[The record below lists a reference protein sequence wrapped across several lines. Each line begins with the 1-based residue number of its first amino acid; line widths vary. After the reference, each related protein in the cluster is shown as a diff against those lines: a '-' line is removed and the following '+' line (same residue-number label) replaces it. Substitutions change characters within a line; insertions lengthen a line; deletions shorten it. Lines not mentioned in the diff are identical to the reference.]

1 MMQTHDVRPDHAD
14 DYERAHRTLAQ
25 FLAEDTTLTGRPV
38 GHFEVIL
45 GQDDQFIHVWKYEG
59 GNADMDKDL
68 GSLRTS
74 AEYKRLHKEV
84 SKHVVSRSNQVLMPF
99 DFWPMAE
106 DRKTGSHIYE
116 MRSYH
121 LKPGTMIEWGNYWAR
136 AIRMRDYK
144 HSEAFLGMFSQIGS
158 LYNVKHIWCYDSLAD
173 RKEAREAVWQK
184 QQQQWRRVIEGTMP
198 LIQDMSSKVMVS
210 LDYSPTK

>member
-84 SKHVVSRSNQVLMPF
+84 SKHVVSRSNQVRKLF
-99 DFWPMAE
+99 QSAFIVRLIHSNPM
-106 DRKTGSHIYE
+106 RVNTSLVTLNN
-116 MRSYH
+116 SF
-121 LKPGTMIEWGNYWAR
+121 LKNRFEP
-136 AIRMRDYK
+136 
-144 HSEAFLGMFSQIGS
+144 
-158 LYNVKHIWCYDSLAD
+158 
-173 RKEAREAVWQK
+173 
-184 QQQQWRRVIEGTMP
+184 
-198 LIQDMSSKVMVS
+198 
-210 LDYSPTK
+210 

>member
-1 MMQTHDVRPDHAD
+1 
-14 DYERAHRTLAQ
+14 
-25 FLAEDTTLTGRPV
+25 
-38 GHFEVIL
+38 
-45 GQDDQFIHVWKYEG
+45 
-59 GNADMDKDL
+59 
-68 GSLRTS
+68 
-74 AEYKRLHKEV
+74 
-84 SKHVVSRSNQVLMPF
+84 MPF